1 MNTKFLGKTLVASAL
16 VLTTIGTGLHS
27 SYLGLDTNKVVKT
40 AKAEEN
46 MTNGQLWKKV
56 KDSLID
62 SKIISGNENETVKVT
77 FTTTSGQSNSVES
90 TANHDTV
97 TNTPSNFSKLSQ
109 IDITKVNITDF
120 NTRIDANETWKTLTQ
135 KLKGQGLVTDGDTV
149 TIHSSDKTDPEI
161 KGKVGS
167 EMNDHKGLM
176 LNKRDQQNYNRIIAK
191 LKFP

>member
-16 VLTTIGTGLHS
+16 VLTTIGTGLYS

-97 TNTPSNFSKLSQ
+97 TNTPSNFSKLS
-109 IDITKVNITDF
+109 
-120 NTRIDANETWKTLTQ
+120 
-135 KLKGQGLVTDGDTV
+135 
-149 TIHSSDKTDPEI
+149 
-161 KGKVGS
+161 
-167 EMNDHKGLM
+167 
-176 LNKRDQQNYNRIIAK
+176 
-191 LKFP
+191 